1 MTQHALPPEVDR
13 RVELAVIGASAG
25 GIDAL
30 FQLLDGLRRPLRG
43 AIVVV
48 LHLPEDHRSRL
59 VEVFSH
65 RIGLPVREPH
75 AGERV
80 GRGTVYVAPP
90 GYHLL
95 VEADETFAL
104 SCDPPVLFSRPSID
118 VLFESCA
125 DAYGAR
131 LAGFVVTAYRDQ
143 ASGIMEEIA
152 PGKMAVTKVTLSP
165 KIEWRGEAPDA
176 ATLAHLHHEAHEEC
190 FIANSVKTEVT
201 VA

>member
-65 RIGLPVREPH
+65 RIGLPVQEPH
-75 AGERV
+75 AVERV

-104 SCDPPVLFSRPSID
+104 GEVENLMMKNVVVNGKPFAAPAPS
-118 VLFESCA
+118 
-125 DAYGAR
+125 
-131 LAGFVVTAYRDQ
+131 
-143 ASGIMEEIA
+143 ASG
-152 PGKMAVTKVTLSP
+152 P
-165 KIEWRGEAPDA
+165 K
-176 ATLAHLHHEAHEEC
+176 
-190 FIANSVKTEVT
+190 S
-201 VA
+201 

>member
-131 LAGFVVTAYRDQ
+131 LAGFVLTGANEDGARGLAAVGAAGGLTAVQDPAEAQ
-143 ASGIMEEIA
+143 HATMPEAAIA
-152 PGKMAVTKVTLSP
+152 
-165 KIEWRGEAPDA
+165 A
-176 ATLAHLHHEAHEEC
+176 ATPDFVLPLAGLR
-190 FIANSVKTEVT
+190 SLLQT
-201 VA
+201 VIR